1 MKFVSRKHAGLRV
14 VLDPRM
20 RQRIQG
26 RTITGSLTGDTK
38 LGLTIEFREHVYE
51 TKDKDIIALIKAH
64 HKYGLDF
71 YPLDADEKAEP
82 TVEAVREENEKKE
95 FQEEL
100 ASTCPECGEKF
111 KSEAAVN
118 GHMRVHQKG

>member
-26 RTITGSLTGDTK
+26 RTITGSLTGDTA
-38 LGLTIEFREHVYE
+38 LGLTIEFRDHVYE
-51 TKDKDIIALIKAH
+51 TNDKKIIELIKNH
-64 HKYGLDF
+64 TKYGLDF
-71 YPLDADEKAEP
+71 YPMAGEEKVEP
-82 TVEAVREENEKKE
+82 TKEAIVEENEKAE
-95 FQEEL
+95 YREEL

-118 GHMRVHQKG
+118 GHMRVHQK